1 MRLKQLIKLGK
12 GLYHYI
18 LIAIVLL
25 IFSRITYSM
34 IPLFTQYVLK
44 RLLEQPGIGTTLD
57 VYNQVNLPAF
67 FIRLFESA
75 PSFLDEIIYVAGVLI
90 SLQIIRFLF
99 RFIELSIRGFVRHSM
114 GQNLRLNMYEHIQKL
129 SYKFHNNT
137 DSGDLIQRST
147 SDIETSVNFLSRTL
161 MDIIFL
167 ASTLVFGA
175 YQLYFLNPLLT
186 VILLSIIPFV
196 GVASIIYF
204 RKNDKMYHDVEEAES
219 KMMTVIQENLSSAR
233 IVRAFGNEAYEIE
246 KLRIKNDHHRH
257 MRLRTGKI
265 VSKFW
270 GTMDFMGISQ
280 YVLVIVLGIYFMNQN
295 QMDAAQIAAALG
307 LVGMLIWPIRGL
319 GHILNDY
326 AKALAASKR
335 IYDILNLETEYE
347 KNGTLTPEIKGH
359 IVFENVTFKFDDTE
373 NKLFKNLSFEIL
385 PGETVAFIGRTGS
398 GKSTLM
404 NMLMRMYEYH
414 DGHIYVD
421 GVELRDIEKNY
432 LRAHLGVVLQEPFLF
447 SKTVYD
453 NIAIANRKADRS
465 KILMAAQAAS
475 LEKDIKT
482 FHQGYDTV
490 VGEKGTTLSG
500 GQKQRVAIARV
511 LVSEKPILIFDD
523 ALSAVDTQT
532 DLMIREA
539 LSNMNDQTTTL
550 IITHR
555 MTTAKEAD
563 KIIVIEDGVVQAV
576 GNHQTLSKQKGLY
589 QDLWNIQGK
598 LEEEFL
604 RTIEDGGYNDA
615 R

>member
-1 MRLKQLIKLGK
+1 MRLKQLIILGK

-18 LIAIVLL
+18 LLAIVLL

-44 RLLEQPGIGTTLD
+44 RLLEQPGIGDTE
-57 VYNQVNLPAF
+57 VYNQVNLPEI
-67 FIRLFESA
+67 FIRFFESA
-75 PSFLDEIIYVAGVLI
+75 NSFLNEILYVAIILI
-90 SLQIIRFLF
+90 ALQVVRFLF
-99 RFIELSIRGFVRHSM
+99 RFIELSIRGFVRHTM
-114 GQNLRLNMYEHIQKL
+114 GQNLRLKMYEHIQKL
-129 SYKFHNNT
+129 PYKFHNNT

-161 MDIIFL
+161 MDMIFL
-167 ASTLVFGA
+167 LSTLVFGA
-175 YQLYFLNPLLT
+175 YQLYVLNGTLTIILLT
-186 VILLSIIPFV
+186 IIPFV
-196 GVASIIYF
+196 GVSSVWYF

-246 KLRIKNDHHRH
+246 KLRIKNDHHRD

-270 GTMDFMGISQ
+270 GTMDFIGISQ
-280 YVLVIVLGIYFMNQN
+280 YVLVIGLGIYFMNQN

-335 IYDILNLETEYE
+335 IYEILNLETEYV
-347 KNGTLTPEIKGH
+347 KNGTMTPEIKGH
-359 IVFENVTFKFDDTE
+359 LVFEHVSFKFDDTE
-373 NKLFKNLSFEIL
+373 NILFKDLSFEIL

-404 NMLMRMYEYH
+404 NMLMRMYEYQS
-414 DGHIYVD
+414 GHIYLD
-421 GVELRDIEKNY
+421 GVELRDIEKTY
-432 LRAHLGVVLQEPFLF
+432 LRSHLGVVLQEPFLF

-465 KILMAAQAAS
+465 KIMMAAQAAS

-482 FHQGYDTV
+482 FQQGYDTL

-511 LVSEKPILIFDD
+511 LVSEKPVLIFDD

-532 DLMIREA
+532 DLLIREA
-539 LSNMNDQTTTL
+539 LSKMNKKQTTL

-563 KIIVIEDGVVQAV
+563 KIIVIDQGVVQAV
-576 GNHQTLSKQKGLY
+576 GNHEVLSKQTGLY
-589 QDLWNIQGK
+589 QELWKIQGK
-598 LEEEFL
+598 LEEDFL
-604 RTIEDGGYNDA
+604 KTLEGGDEDA

>member
-1 MRLKQLIKLGK
+1 MRLKQLIILGK

-18 LIAIVLL
+18 LLAIVLL

-44 RLLEQPGIGTTLD
+44 RLLEQPGIGSVTE
-57 VYNQVNLPAF
+57 VYNQVNLPEV
-67 FIRLFESA
+67 FIRFFESA
-75 PSFLDEIIYVAGVLI
+75 NSFLNEILYVAVVLMI
-90 SLQIIRFLF
+90 LQVIRFLF
-99 RFIELSIRGFVRHSM
+99 RFIELSIRGFVRHTM
-114 GQNLRLNMYEHIQKL
+114 GQNLRLKMYEHIQKL
-129 SYKFHNNT
+129 PYKFHNNT

-161 MDIIFL
+161 MDMIFL

-175 YQLYFLNPLLT
+175 YQLYILNGTLT
-186 VILLSIIPFV
+186 MILLSIIPFV
-196 GVASIIYF
+196 GIASVIYF

-219 KMMTVIQENLSSAR
+219 NMMTVIQENLSSAR

-246 KLRIKNDHHRH
+246 KMRIKNDHHRN
-257 MRLRTGKI
+257 MRLKTGKI
-265 VSKFW
+265 VSKYW
-270 GTMDFMGISQ
+270 GTMDFIGISQ
-280 YVLVIVLGIYFMNQN
+280 YILVIGLGIYFMNQN

-335 IYDILNLETEYE
+335 IYEILNLETEYV
-347 KNGTLTPEIKGH
+347 KNGTLTPDIKGH
-359 IVFENVTFKFDDTE
+359 LVFEQVRFKFDDTE
-373 NKLFKNLSFEIL
+373 NILFKDLSFEIL

-404 NMLMRMYEYH
+404 NMLMRMYEYQS
-414 DGHIYVD
+414 GHIYLD
-421 GVELRDIEKNY
+421 GVELREIEKTH
-432 LRAHLGVVLQEPFLF
+432 LRSHLGVVLQEPFLF

-465 KILMAAQAAS
+465 KIMMAAQAAS

-482 FHQGYDTV
+482 FQQGYDTL

-511 LVSEKPILIFDD
+511 LVSEKPVLIFDD

-532 DLMIREA
+532 DLMIRDA
-539 LSNMNDQTTTL
+539 LSKMNKKQTTL

-563 KIIVIEDGVVQAV
+563 KIIVIDQGVVQAV
-576 GNHQTLSKQKGLY
+576 GNHETLSKQAGLY
-589 QDLWNIQGK
+589 QELWKIQGK
-598 LEEEFL
+598 LEEDFL
-604 RTIEDGGYNDA
+604 KTLEGGNDDA

>member
-1 MRLKQLIKLGK
+1 MRLKQLIILGK

-18 LIAIVLL
+18 LLAIVLL

-44 RLLEQPGIGTTLD
+44 RLLEQPGIGSVTE
-57 VYNQVNLPAF
+57 VYNQVNLPEV
-67 FIRLFESA
+67 FIRFFESA
-75 PSFLDEIIYVAGVLI
+75 NSFINEILYVAVVLML
-90 SLQIIRFLF
+90 LQVIRFLF
-99 RFIELSIRGFVRHSM
+99 RFIELSIRGFVRHTM
-114 GQNLRLNMYEHIQKL
+114 GQNLRLKMYEHIQKL
-129 SYKFHNNT
+129 PYKFHNNT

-161 MDIIFL
+161 MDMIFL

-175 YQLYFLNPLLT
+175 YQLYILNGTLT
-186 VILLSIIPFV
+186 MILLSIIPFV
-196 GVASIIYF
+196 GIASVIYF

-219 KMMTVIQENLSSAR
+219 NMMTVIQENLSSAR

-246 KLRIKNDHHRH
+246 KMRIKNDHHRN
-257 MRLRTGKI
+257 MRLKTGKI
-265 VSKFW
+265 VSKYW
-270 GTMDFMGISQ
+270 GTMDFIGISQ
-280 YVLVIVLGIYFMNQN
+280 YILVIGLGIYFMNQN

-335 IYDILNLETEYE
+335 IYEILNLETEYV
-347 KNGTLTPEIKGH
+347 KNGTLTPDIKGH
-359 IVFENVTFKFDDTE
+359 LVFEQVRFKFDDTE
-373 NKLFKNLSFEIL
+373 NILFKDLSFEIL

-404 NMLMRMYEYH
+404 NMLMRMYEYQS
-414 DGHIYVD
+414 GHIYLD
-421 GVELRDIEKNY
+421 GVELREIEKTH
-432 LRAHLGVVLQEPFLF
+432 LRSHLGVVLQEPFLF

-465 KILMAAQAAS
+465 KIMMAAQAAS

-482 FHQGYDTV
+482 FQQGYDTL

-511 LVSEKPILIFDD
+511 LVSEKPVLIFDD

-532 DLMIREA
+532 DLMIRDA
-539 LSNMNDQTTTL
+539 LSKMNKKQTTL

-563 KIIVIEDGVVQAV
+563 KIIVIDQGVVQAV
-576 GNHQTLSKQKGLY
+576 GNHETLSKQAGLY
-589 QDLWNIQGK
+589 QELWKIQGK
-598 LEEEFL
+598 LEEDFL
-604 RTIEDGGYNDA
+604 KTLKGGNDDA

>member
-18 LIAIVLL
+18 LLAIILL

-44 RLLEQPGIGTTLD
+44 RLLEQPGIGDTE
-57 VYNQVNLPAF
+57 VYNQVNLPEI
-67 FIRLFESA
+67 FIRFFESA
-75 PSFLDEIIYVAGVLI
+75 DSFLNEVLYVAIILMA
-90 SLQIIRFLF
+90 LQVVRFLF
-99 RFIELSIRGFVRHSM
+99 RFIELSIRGFVRHTM
-114 GQNLRLNMYEHIQKL
+114 GQNLRLKMYEHIQKL
-129 SYKFHNNT
+129 PYKFHNNS

-161 MDIIFL
+161 MDMIFL
-167 ASTLVFGA
+167 QSTLVFGA
-175 YQLYFLNPLLT
+175 YQLYVLNGTLTIILLT
-186 VILLSIIPFV
+186 IIPFV
-196 GVASIIYF
+196 GIASVLYF

-246 KLRIKNDHHRH
+246 KLRIKNDHHRD

-270 GTMDFMGISQ
+270 GTMDFIGISQ
-280 YVLVIVLGIYFMNQN
+280 YVLVIGLGIYFMNQN

-335 IYDILNLETEYE
+335 IYEILNLETEYV
-347 KNGTLTPEIKGH
+347 KNGTMTPEIKGH
-359 IVFENVTFKFDDTE
+359 LVFEHVSFKFDDTE
-373 NKLFKNLSFEIL
+373 NILFKDLSFEIL

-404 NMLMRMYEYH
+404 NMLMRMYEYQS
-414 DGHIYVD
+414 GHIYLD
-421 GVELRDIEKNY
+421 SVELRDIEKTY
-432 LRAHLGVVLQEPFLF
+432 LRSHLGVVLQEPFLF

-465 KILMAAQAAS
+465 KIMMAAQAAS

-482 FHQGYDTV
+482 FQQGYDTL

-511 LVSEKPILIFDD
+511 LVSEKPVLIFDD

-532 DLMIREA
+532 DLLIREA
-539 LSNMNDQTTTL
+539 LSKMNKKQTTL

-563 KIIVIEDGVVQAV
+563 KIIVIDQGVVQAV
-576 GNHQTLSKQKGLY
+576 GNHETLSKQAGLY
-589 QDLWNIQGK
+589 QELWKIQGK
-598 LEEEFL
+598 LEEDFL
-604 RTIEDGGYNDA
+604 KTLGGGDEDA

>member
-1 MRLKQLIKLGK
+1 MRLKQLIILGK
-12 GLYHYI
+12 GLYHFI
-18 LIAIVLL
+18 LFAIVLL

-44 RLLEQPGIGTTLD
+44 RLLEQPGIGSTLD
-57 VYNQVNLPAF
+57 MYNQVNLPGF
-67 FIRLFESA
+67 FIRFFETA
-75 PSFLDEIIYVAGVLI
+75 PSFLDEIIYVAVVLI
-90 SLQIIRFLF
+90 SLQVIRFLF
-99 RFIELSIRGFVRHSM
+99 RFIELSIRGFVRHTM
-114 GQNLRLNMYEHIQKL
+114 GQNLRLKMYEHIQQL
-129 SYKFHNNT
+129 PYKFHNNS

-186 VILLSIIPFV
+186 FILLSIIPFV

-246 KLRIKNDHHRH
+246 KLRIKNDHHRT

-270 GTMDFMGISQ
+270 GTMDFIGISQ
-280 YVLVIVLGIYFMNQN
+280 YVLVIVLGIYFMDQN

-307 LVGMLIWPIRGL
+307 LIGMLIWPIRGL

-335 IYDILNLETEYE
+335 IYDILNLETEYV

-373 NKLFKNLSFEIL
+373 HILFKNISFEIL

-404 NMLMRMYEYH
+404 NMLMRMYEYQ
-414 DGHIYVD
+414 DGHIYID
-421 GVELRDIEKNY
+421 GYELRDIEKNH
-432 LRAHLGVVLQEPFLF
+432 LRSHLGVVLQEPFLF

-465 KILMAAQAAS
+465 KIMMAAQAAS

-482 FHQGYDTV
+482 FQQGYDTV

-532 DLMIREA
+532 DLMIRDA
-539 LSNMNDQTTTL
+539 LSNMNEKTTTL

-604 RTIEDGGYNDA
+604 KTIEEGGQNDA

>member
-44 RLLEQPGIGTTLD
+44 RLLEQPGIGTTLEA
-57 VYNQVNLPAF
+57 YNQVNLPAF
-67 FIRLFESA
+67 FIRFFESA
-75 PSFLDEIIYVAGVLI
+75 PSFLDEIVYVAGVLI

-99 RFIELSIRGFVRHSM
+99 RFIELSIRGYVRHSM

-129 SYKFHNNT
+129 PYKFHNNT

-186 VILLSIIPFV
+186 FILLSIIPFV
-196 GVASIIYF
+196 GVASVIYF

-246 KLRIKNDHHRH
+246 KLREKNDHHRH

-270 GTMDFMGISQ
+270 GTMDFIGISQ

-335 IYDILNLETEYE
+335 IYDILNLETEYVE
-347 KNGTLTPEIKGH
+347 NGTLTPEIKGH
-359 IVFENVTFKFDDTE
+359 IVFENVSFKFDDTE

-414 DGHIYVD
+414 DGHIYID
-421 GVELRDIEKNY
+421 GVELREIEKNY
-432 LRAHLGVVLQEPFLF
+432 LRSHLGVVLQEPFLF

-465 KILMAAQAAS
+465 KIMMAAQAAS

-482 FHQGYDTV
+482 FQQGYDTV

-539 LSNMNDQTTTL
+539 LSNMNDKTTTL

-604 RTIEDGGYNDA
+604 KTIEEGGHNDA

>member
-1 MRLKQLIKLGK
+1 MRLKQLIILGK

-18 LIAIVLL
+18 LLAIILL

-44 RLLEQPGIGTTLD
+44 RLLEQPGIGD
-57 VYNQVNLPAF
+57 VGEVYNQVNLPEV
-67 FIRLFESA
+67 FIRFFESA
-75 PSFLDEIIYVAGVLI
+75 DSFLNEILYVAIILMA
-90 SLQIIRFLF
+90 LQVIRFLF
-99 RFIELSIRGFVRHSM
+99 RFIELSIRGFVRHAM
-114 GQNLRLNMYEHIQKL
+114 GQNLRLKMYEHIQKL
-129 SYKFHNNT
+129 PYKFHNNT

-161 MDIIFL
+161 MDMIFL
-167 ASTLVFGA
+167 VSTLVFGA
-175 YQLYFLNPLLT
+175 YQLYVLNGTLT
-186 VILLSIIPFV
+186 IILLSIIPFV
-196 GVASIIYF
+196 GVASVWYF

-246 KLRIKNDHHRH
+246 KMRIKNDHHRN

-270 GTMDFMGISQ
+270 GTMDFIGISQ
-280 YVLVIVLGIYFMNQN
+280 YVLVIGLGIYFMNQN

-335 IYDILNLETEYE
+335 IYEILNLETEYV
-347 KNGTLTPEIKGH
+347 KNGTLTPEVKGH
-359 IVFENVTFKFDDTE
+359 LVFEHVSFKFDDTE
-373 NKLFKNLSFEIL
+373 NILFKDLSFEIL

-404 NMLMRMYEYH
+404 NMLMRMYEYQS
-414 DGHIYVD
+414 GHIYLD
-421 GVELRDIEKNY
+421 GVELRDIEKTY
-432 LRAHLGVVLQEPFLF
+432 LRSHLGVVLQEPFLF

-465 KILMAAQAAS
+465 KIMMAAQAAS

-482 FHQGYDTV
+482 FQQGYDTL

-511 LVSEKPILIFDD
+511 LVSEKPVLIFDD

-539 LSNMNDQTTTL
+539 LSKMNNKPTTL

-563 KIIVIEDGVVQAV
+563 KIIVIDQGVVQAV
-576 GNHQTLSKQKGLY
+576 GNHETLSKQAGLY
-589 QDLWNIQGK
+589 QELWKIQGK
-598 LEEEFL
+598 LEEDFL
-604 RTIEDGGYNDA
+604 KTLEGGNEDA

>member
-1 MRLKQLIKLGK
+1 MRLKQLIILGK

-18 LIAIVLL
+18 LLAIILL

-44 RLLEQPGIGTTLD
+44 RLLEHPKDVVAVGE
-57 VYNQVNLPAF
+57 VYNQVNLPEV
-67 FIRLFESA
+67 FIRFFESA
-75 PSFLDEIIYVAGVLI
+75 DSFLNEILYVAIILMA
-90 SLQIIRFLF
+90 LQVIRFLF
-99 RFIELSIRGFVRHSM
+99 RFIELSIRGFVRHAM
-114 GQNLRLNMYEHIQKL
+114 GQNLRLKMYEHIQKL
-129 SYKFHNNT
+129 PYKFHNNT

-147 SDIETSVNFLSRTL
+147 SDIETSVSFLSRTL
-161 MDIIFL
+161 MDMIFL
-167 ASTLVFGA
+167 VSTLVFGA
-175 YQLYFLNPLLT
+175 YQLYVLNGTLT
-186 VILLSIIPFV
+186 IILLSIIPFV
-196 GVASIIYF
+196 GVASVWYF

-246 KLRIKNDHHRH
+246 KMRIKNDHHRN

-270 GTMDFMGISQ
+270 GTMDFIGISQ
-280 YVLVIVLGIYFMNQN
+280 YVLVIGLGIYFMNQN

-335 IYDILNLETEYE
+335 IYEILNLETEYV
-347 KNGTLTPEIKGH
+347 KNGTLTPEVKGH
-359 IVFENVTFKFDDTE
+359 LVFEHVSFKFDDTE
-373 NKLFKNLSFEIL
+373 NILFKDLSFEIL

-404 NMLMRMYEYH
+404 NMLMRMYEYQS
-414 DGHIYVD
+414 GHIYLD
-421 GVELRDIEKNY
+421 GVELRDIEKTY
-432 LRAHLGVVLQEPFLF
+432 LRSHLGVVLQEPFLF

-465 KILMAAQAAS
+465 KIMMAAQAAS

-482 FHQGYDTV
+482 FQQGYDTL

-511 LVSEKPILIFDD
+511 LVSEKPVLIFDD

-539 LSNMNDQTTTL
+539 LSKMNNKQTTL

-563 KIIVIEDGVVQAV
+563 KIIVIDQGVVQAV
-576 GNHQTLSKQKGLY
+576 GNHETLSKQAGLY
-589 QDLWNIQGK
+589 QELWKIQGK
-598 LEEEFL
+598 LEEDFL
-604 RTIEDGGYNDA
+604 KTLEGGNEDA

>member
-1 MRLKQLIKLGK
+1 MRLKQLIILGK

-18 LIAIVLL
+18 LLAIVLL

-44 RLLEQPGIGTTLD
+44 RLLEQPGIGDTE
-57 VYNQVNLPAF
+57 VYNQVNLPEI
-67 FIRLFESA
+67 FIRFFESA
-75 PSFLDEIIYVAGVLI
+75 NSFLNEILYVAIILMA
-90 SLQIIRFLF
+90 LQVVRFLF
-99 RFIELSIRGFVRHSM
+99 RFIELSIRGFVRHTM
-114 GQNLRLNMYEHIQKL
+114 GQNLRLKMYEHIQKL
-129 SYKFHNNT
+129 PYKFHNNT

-161 MDIIFL
+161 MDMIFL
-167 ASTLVFGA
+167 LSTLVFGA
-175 YQLYFLNPLLT
+175 YQLYVLNGTLTIILLT
-186 VILLSIIPFV
+186 IIPFV
-196 GVASIIYF
+196 GFASVWYF

-246 KLRIKNDHHRH
+246 KLRIKNDHHRD

-270 GTMDFMGISQ
+270 GTMDFIGISQ
-280 YVLVIVLGIYFMNQN
+280 YVLVIGLGIYFMNHN

-335 IYDILNLETEYE
+335 IYEILNLETEYV
-347 KNGTLTPEIKGH
+347 KNGTMTPEIKGH
-359 IVFENVTFKFDDTE
+359 LVFEHVSFKFDDTE
-373 NKLFKNLSFEIL
+373 NILFKDLSFEIL

-404 NMLMRMYEYH
+404 NMLMRMYEYQS
-414 DGHIYVD
+414 GHIYLD
-421 GVELRDIEKNY
+421 GVELRDIEKTY
-432 LRAHLGVVLQEPFLF
+432 LRSHLGVVLQEPFLF

-465 KILMAAQAAS
+465 KIMMAAQAAS

-482 FHQGYDTV
+482 FQQGYDTL

-511 LVSEKPILIFDD
+511 LVSEKPVLIFDD

-532 DLMIREA
+532 DLLIREA
-539 LSNMNDQTTTL
+539 LSKMNKKQTTL

-563 KIIVIEDGVVQAV
+563 KIIVIDQGVVQAV
-576 GNHQTLSKQKGLY
+576 GNHEVLSKQAGLY
-589 QDLWNIQGK
+589 QELWKIQGK
-598 LEEEFL
+598 LEEDFL
-604 RTIEDGGYNDA
+604 KTLEGGDEDA

>member
-44 RLLEQPGIGTTLD
+44 RLLEQPGIGTTLEA
-57 VYNQVNLPAF
+57 YNQVNLPVF
-67 FIRLFESA
+67 FIRFFESA
-75 PSFLDEIIYVAGVLI
+75 PSFLDEIVYVAGVLI

-99 RFIELSIRGFVRHSM
+99 RFIELSIRGYVRHSM

-129 SYKFHNNT
+129 PYKFHNNS

-186 VILLSIIPFV
+186 FILLSIIPFV

-204 RKNDKMYHDVEEAES
+204 RKNDKMYQDVEEAES

-246 KLRIKNDHHRH
+246 KLREKNDHHRH

-270 GTMDFMGISQ
+270 GTMDFIGISQ

-335 IYDILNLETEYE
+335 IYDILNLETEYV

-359 IVFENVTFKFDDTE
+359 IVFENVSFKFDDTE

-432 LRAHLGVVLQEPFLF
+432 LRSNLGVVLQEPFLF

-465 KILMAAQAAS
+465 KIMMAAQAAS

-482 FHQGYDTV
+482 FQQGYDTV

-539 LSNMNDQTTTL
+539 LSNMNDKTTTL

-604 RTIEDGGYNDA
+604 KTIEEGGHNDA

>member
-1 MRLKQLIKLGK
+1 MRLKQLIILGK

-18 LIAIVLL
+18 LLAIVLL

-44 RLLEQPGIGTTLD
+44 RLLEQPGIGSVTE
-57 VYNQVNLPAF
+57 VYNQVNLPEV
-67 FIRLFESA
+67 FIRFFESA
-75 PSFLDEIIYVAGVLI
+75 NSFANEILYVAVVLML
-90 SLQIIRFLF
+90 LQVIRFLF
-99 RFIELSIRGFVRHSM
+99 RFIELSMRGFVRHTM
-114 GQNLRLNMYEHIQKL
+114 GQNLRLKMYEHIQKL
-129 SYKFHNNT
+129 PYKFHNNT

-161 MDIIFL
+161 MDMIFL

-175 YQLYFLNPLLT
+175 YQLYILNGTLT
-186 VILLSIIPFV
+186 MILLSIIPFV
-196 GVASIIYF
+196 GIASVIYF

-219 KMMTVIQENLSSAR
+219 NMMTVIQENLSSAR

-246 KLRIKNDHHRH
+246 KMRIKNDHHRN
-257 MRLRTGKI
+257 MRLKTGKI
-265 VSKFW
+265 VSKYW
-270 GTMDFMGISQ
+270 GTMDFIGISQ
-280 YVLVIVLGIYFMNQN
+280 YILVIGLGIYFMNQN

-335 IYDILNLETEYE
+335 IYEILNLETEYV
-347 KNGTLTPEIKGH
+347 KNGTLTPDIKGH
-359 IVFENVTFKFDDTE
+359 LVFEQVRFKFDDTE
-373 NKLFKNLSFEIL
+373 NILFKDLSFEIL

-404 NMLMRMYEYH
+404 NMLMRMYEYQS
-414 DGHIYVD
+414 GHIYLD
-421 GVELRDIEKNY
+421 GVELREIEKTH
-432 LRAHLGVVLQEPFLF
+432 LRSHLGVVLQEPFLF
-447 SKTVYD
+447 TKTVYE

-465 KILMAAQAAS
+465 KIMMAAQAAS

-482 FHQGYDTV
+482 FQQGYDTL

-511 LVSEKPILIFDD
+511 LVSEKPVLIFDD

-539 LSNMNDQTTTL
+539 LSKMNKKQTTL

-563 KIIVIEDGVVQAV
+563 KIIVIDQGVVQAV
-576 GNHQTLSKQKGLY
+576 GNHETLSKQAGLY
-589 QDLWNIQGK
+589 QELWKIQGK
-598 LEEEFL
+598 LEEDFL
-604 RTIEDGGYNDA
+604 KTLKGGNDDA

>member
-1 MRLKQLIKLGK
+1 MRLKQLIILGK

-18 LIAIVLL
+18 LLAIVLL

-44 RLLEQPGIGTTLD
+44 RLLEQPGIGSVTE
-57 VYNQVNLPAF
+57 VYNQVNLPEV
-67 FIRLFESA
+67 FIRFFESA
-75 PSFLDEIIYVAGVLI
+75 NSFINEILYVAVVLML
-90 SLQIIRFLF
+90 LQVIRFLF
-99 RFIELSIRGFVRHSM
+99 RFIELSIRGFVRHTM
-114 GQNLRLNMYEHIQKL
+114 GQNLRLKMYEHIQKL
-129 SYKFHNNT
+129 PYKFHNNT

-161 MDIIFL
+161 MDMIFL

-175 YQLYFLNPLLT
+175 YQLYILNGTLT
-186 VILLSIIPFV
+186 MILLSIIPFV
-196 GVASIIYF
+196 GIASVIYF

-219 KMMTVIQENLSSAR
+219 NMMTVIQENLSSAR

-246 KLRIKNDHHRH
+246 KMRIKNDHHRN
-257 MRLRTGKI
+257 MRLKTGKI
-265 VSKFW
+265 VSKYW
-270 GTMDFMGISQ
+270 GTMDFIGISQ
-280 YVLVIVLGIYFMNQN
+280 YILVIGLGIYFMNQN

-335 IYDILNLETEYE
+335 IYEILNLETEYV
-347 KNGTLTPEIKGH
+347 KNGTLTPDIKGH
-359 IVFENVTFKFDDTE
+359 LVFEQVRFKFDDTE
-373 NKLFKNLSFEIL
+373 NILFKDLSFEIL

-404 NMLMRMYEYH
+404 NMLMRMYEYQS
-414 DGHIYVD
+414 GHIYLD
-421 GVELRDIEKNY
+421 GVELREIEKTH
-432 LRAHLGVVLQEPFLF
+432 LRSHLGVVLQEPFLF

-465 KILMAAQAAS
+465 KIMMAAQAAS

-482 FHQGYDTV
+482 FQQGYDTL

-511 LVSEKPILIFDD
+511 LVSEKPVLIFDD

-539 LSNMNDQTTTL
+539 LSKMNKKQTTL

-563 KIIVIEDGVVQAV
+563 KIIVIDQGVVQAV
-576 GNHQTLSKQKGLY
+576 GNHETLSKQAGLY
-589 QDLWNIQGK
+589 QELWKIQGK
-598 LEEEFL
+598 LEEDFL
-604 RTIEDGGYNDA
+604 KTLEGGNDDA

>member
-1 MRLKQLIKLGK
+1 MRLKQLIILGK

-18 LIAIVLL
+18 LLAIVLL

-44 RLLEQPGIGTTLD
+44 RLLEQPGIGSVTE
-57 VYNQVNLPAF
+57 VYNQVNLPEV
-67 FIRLFESA
+67 FIRFFESSN
-75 PSFLDEIIYVAGVLI
+75 SFANEILYVAVVLML
-90 SLQIIRFLF
+90 LQVIRFLF
-99 RFIELSIRGFVRHSM
+99 RFIELSIRGFVRHTM
-114 GQNLRLNMYEHIQKL
+114 GQNLRLKMYEHIQKL
-129 SYKFHNNT
+129 PYKFHNNT

-161 MDIIFL
+161 MDMIFL

-175 YQLYFLNPLLT
+175 YQLYILNGTLT
-186 VILLSIIPFV
+186 LILLSIIPFV
-196 GVASIIYF
+196 GIASVIYF

-219 KMMTVIQENLSSAR
+219 NMMTVIQENLSSAR

-246 KLRIKNDHHRH
+246 KMRIKNDHHRN
-257 MRLRTGKI
+257 MRLKTGKI
-265 VSKFW
+265 VSKYW
-270 GTMDFMGISQ
+270 GTMDFIGISQ
-280 YVLVIVLGIYFMNQN
+280 YILVIGLGIYFMNQN

-335 IYDILNLETEYE
+335 IYEILNLETEYV
-347 KNGTLTPEIKGH
+347 KNGTLTPDIKGH
-359 IVFENVTFKFDDTE
+359 LVFEHVRFKFDDTE
-373 NKLFKNLSFEIL
+373 NILFKDLSFEIL

-404 NMLMRMYEYH
+404 NMLMRMYEYQS
-414 DGHIYVD
+414 GHIYLD
-421 GVELRDIEKNY
+421 GVELREIEKTH
-432 LRAHLGVVLQEPFLF
+432 LRSHLGVVLQEPFLF

-465 KILMAAQAAS
+465 KIMMAAQAAS

-482 FHQGYDTV
+482 FQQGYDTL

-511 LVSEKPILIFDD
+511 LVSEKPVLIFDD

-539 LSNMNDQTTTL
+539 LSKMNKKQTTL

-563 KIIVIEDGVVQAV
+563 KIIVIDQGVVQAV
-576 GNHQTLSKQKGLY
+576 GNHETLSKQAGLY
-589 QDLWNIQGK
+589 QELWKIQGK
-598 LEEEFL
+598 LEEDFL
-604 RTIEDGGYNDA
+604 KTLEGGNDDA

>member
-1 MRLKQLIKLGK
+1 MRLKQLIILGK

-18 LIAIVLL
+18 LLAIVLL

-44 RLLEQPGIGTTLD
+44 RLLEQPGIGDTE
-57 VYNQVNLPAF
+57 VYNQVNLPEI
-67 FIRLFESA
+67 FIRFFESA
-75 PSFLDEIIYVAGVLI
+75 NSFLNEILYVAIILMA
-90 SLQIIRFLF
+90 LQVVRFLF
-99 RFIELSIRGFVRHSM
+99 RFIELSIRGFVRHTM
-114 GQNLRLNMYEHIQKL
+114 GQNLRLKMYEHIQKL
-129 SYKFHNNT
+129 PYKFHNNT

-161 MDIIFL
+161 MDMIFL
-167 ASTLVFGA
+167 LSTLIFGA
-175 YQLYFLNPLLT
+175 YQLYVLNGTLTIILLT
-186 VILLSIIPFV
+186 IIPFV
-196 GVASIIYF
+196 GVASVWYF

-246 KLRIKNDHHRH
+246 KLRIKNDHHRDT
-257 MRLRTGKI
+257 RLRTGKI

-270 GTMDFMGISQ
+270 GTMDFIGISQ
-280 YVLVIVLGIYFMNQN
+280 YVLVIGLGIYFMNQN

-335 IYDILNLETEYE
+335 IYEILNLETEYV
-347 KNGTLTPEIKGH
+347 KNGTMTPEIKGH
-359 IVFENVTFKFDDTE
+359 LVFEHVSFKFDDTE
-373 NKLFKNLSFEIL
+373 NILFKDLSFEIL

-404 NMLMRMYEYH
+404 NMLMRMYEYQS
-414 DGHIYVD
+414 GHIYLD
-421 GVELRDIEKNY
+421 GVELRDIEKTY
-432 LRAHLGVVLQEPFLF
+432 LRSHLGVVLQEPFLF

-465 KILMAAQAAS
+465 KIMMAAQAAS

-482 FHQGYDTV
+482 FQQGYDTL

-511 LVSEKPILIFDD
+511 LVSEKPVLIFDD

-532 DLMIREA
+532 DLLIRDA
-539 LSNMNDQTTTL
+539 LSKMNKKQTTL

-563 KIIVIEDGVVQAV
+563 KIIVIDQGVVQAV
-576 GNHQTLSKQKGLY
+576 GNHEVLSKQAGLY
-589 QDLWNIQGK
+589 QELWKIQGK
-598 LEEEFL
+598 LEEDFL
-604 RTIEDGGYNDA
+604 KTLEGGDEDA

>member
-1 MRLKQLIKLGK
+1 MRLKQLIILGK

-18 LIAIVLL
+18 LLAIVLL

-44 RLLEQPGIGTTLD
+44 RLLEQPGIGSVTE
-57 VYNQVNLPAF
+57 VYNQVNLPEV
-67 FIRLFESA
+67 FIRFFESA
-75 PSFLDEIIYVAGVLI
+75 NSFINEILYVAVVLML
-90 SLQIIRFLF
+90 LQVIRFLF
-99 RFIELSIRGFVRHSM
+99 RFIELSIRGFVRHTM
-114 GQNLRLNMYEHIQKL
+114 GQNLRLKMYEHIQKL
-129 SYKFHNNT
+129 PYKFHNNT

-161 MDIIFL
+161 MDMIFL

-175 YQLYFLNPLLT
+175 YQLYILNGTLT
-186 VILLSIIPFV
+186 MILLSIIPFV
-196 GVASIIYF
+196 GIASVIYF

-219 KMMTVIQENLSSAR
+219 NMMTVIQENLSSAR

-246 KLRIKNDHHRH
+246 KMRIKNDHHRN
-257 MRLRTGKI
+257 MRLKTGKI
-265 VSKFW
+265 VSKYW
-270 GTMDFMGISQ
+270 GTMDFIGISQ
-280 YVLVIVLGIYFMNQN
+280 YILVIGLGIYFMNQN

-335 IYDILNLETEYE
+335 IYEILNLETEYV
-347 KNGTLTPEIKGH
+347 KNGTLTPDIKGH
-359 IVFENVTFKFDDTE
+359 LVFEQVRFKFDDTE
-373 NKLFKNLSFEIL
+373 NILFKDLSFEIL

-404 NMLMRMYEYH
+404 NMLMRMYEYQS
-414 DGHIYVD
+414 GHIYLD
-421 GVELRDIEKNY
+421 GVELREIEKTH
-432 LRAHLGVVLQEPFLF
+432 LRSHLGVVLQEPFLF

-465 KILMAAQAAS
+465 KIMMAAQAAS

-482 FHQGYDTV
+482 FQQGYDTL

-511 LVSEKPILIFDD
+511 LVSEKPVLIFDD

-539 LSNMNDQTTTL
+539 LSKMNKKQTTL

-563 KIIVIEDGVVQAV
+563 KIIVIDQGVVQAV
-576 GNHQTLSKQKGLY
+576 GNHETLSKQAGLY
-589 QDLWNIQGK
+589 QELWKIQGK
-598 LEEEFL
+598 LEEDFL
-604 RTIEDGGYNDA
+604 KTLKGGNDDA

>member
-1 MRLKQLIKLGK
+1 MRLKQLIILGK

-18 LIAIVLL
+18 LLAIVLL

-44 RLLEQPGIGTTLD
+44 RLLEQPGIGSVTE
-57 VYNQVNLPAF
+57 VYNQVNLPEV
-67 FIRLFESA
+67 FIRFFESA
-75 PSFLDEIIYVAGVLI
+75 NSFLNEILYVAVVLML
-90 SLQIIRFLF
+90 LQVIRFLF
-99 RFIELSIRGFVRHSM
+99 RFIELSIRGFVRHTM
-114 GQNLRLNMYEHIQKL
+114 GQNLRLKMYEHIQKL
-129 SYKFHNNT
+129 PYKFHNNT

-161 MDIIFL
+161 MDMIFL

-175 YQLYFLNPLLT
+175 YQLYILNGTLT
-186 VILLSIIPFV
+186 MILLSIIPFV
-196 GVASIIYF
+196 GIASVIYF

-219 KMMTVIQENLSSAR
+219 NMMTVIQENLSSAR

-246 KLRIKNDHHRH
+246 KMRIKNDHHRN
-257 MRLRTGKI
+257 MRLKTGKI
-265 VSKFW
+265 VSKYW
-270 GTMDFMGISQ
+270 GAMDFIGISQ
-280 YVLVIVLGIYFMNQN
+280 YILVIGLGIYFMNQN

-335 IYDILNLETEYE
+335 IYEILNLETEYV
-347 KNGTLTPEIKGH
+347 KNGTLTPDIKGH
-359 IVFENVTFKFDDTE
+359 LVFEQVRFKFDDTE
-373 NKLFKNLSFEIL
+373 NILFKDLSFEIL

-404 NMLMRMYEYH
+404 NMLMRMYEYQS
-414 DGHIYVD
+414 GHIYLD
-421 GVELRDIEKNY
+421 GVELREIEKTH
-432 LRAHLGVVLQEPFLF
+432 LRSHLGVVLQEPFLF

-465 KILMAAQAAS
+465 KIMMAAQAAS

-482 FHQGYDTV
+482 FQQGYDTL

-511 LVSEKPILIFDD
+511 LVSEKPVLIFDD

-539 LSNMNDQTTTL
+539 LSKMNKKQTTL

-563 KIIVIEDGVVQAV
+563 KIIVIDQGVVQAV
-576 GNHQTLSKQKGLY
+576 GNHETLSKQAGLY
-589 QDLWNIQGK
+589 QELWKIQGK
-598 LEEEFL
+598 LEEDFL
-604 RTIEDGGYNDA
+604 KTLEGGNDDA

>member
-1 MRLKQLIKLGK
+1 MRLKQLIILGK

-18 LIAIVLL
+18 LLAIVLL

-44 RLLEQPGIGTTLD
+44 RLLEQPGIGSVTE
-57 VYNQVNLPAF
+57 VYNQVNLPEV
-67 FIRLFESA
+67 FIRFFESA
-75 PSFLDEIIYVAGVLI
+75 NSFANEILYVAVVLML
-90 SLQIIRFLF
+90 LQVIRFLF
-99 RFIELSIRGFVRHSM
+99 RFIELSIRGFVRHTM
-114 GQNLRLNMYEHIQKL
+114 GQNLRLKMYEHIQKL
-129 SYKFHNNT
+129 PYKFHNNT

-161 MDIIFL
+161 MDMIFL

-175 YQLYFLNPLLT
+175 YQLYILNGTLT
-186 VILLSIIPFV
+186 MILLSIIPFV
-196 GVASIIYF
+196 GIASVIYF

-219 KMMTVIQENLSSAR
+219 NMMTVIQENLSSAR

-246 KLRIKNDHHRH
+246 KMRIKNDHHRN
-257 MRLRTGKI
+257 MRLKTGKI
-265 VSKFW
+265 VSKYW
-270 GTMDFMGISQ
+270 GTMDFIGISQ
-280 YVLVIVLGIYFMNQN
+280 YILVIGLGIYFMNQN

-335 IYDILNLETEYE
+335 IYEILNLETEYV
-347 KNGTLTPEIKGH
+347 KNGTLTPDIKGH
-359 IVFENVTFKFDDTE
+359 LVFEQVRFKFDDTE
-373 NKLFKNLSFEIL
+373 NILFKDLSFEIL

-404 NMLMRMYEYH
+404 NMLMRMYEYQS
-414 DGHIYVD
+414 GHIYLD
-421 GVELRDIEKNY
+421 GVELREIEKTH
-432 LRAHLGVVLQEPFLF
+432 LRSHLGVVLQEPFLF
-447 SKTVYD
+447 TKTVYE

-465 KILMAAQAAS
+465 KIMMAAQAAS

-482 FHQGYDTV
+482 FQQGYDTL

-511 LVSEKPILIFDD
+511 LVSEKPVLIFDD

-539 LSNMNDQTTTL
+539 LSKMNKKQTTL

-563 KIIVIEDGVVQAV
+563 KIIVIDQGVVQAV
-576 GNHQTLSKQKGLY
+576 GNHETLSKQAGLY
-589 QDLWNIQGK
+589 QELWKIQGK
-598 LEEEFL
+598 LEEDFL
-604 RTIEDGGYNDA
+604 KTLEGGNDDA

>member
-44 RLLEQPGIGTTLD
+44 RLLEQPGIGTTLEA
-57 VYNQVNLPAF
+57 YNQVNLPAY
-67 FIRLFESA
+67 FIRFFESA
-75 PSFLDEIIYVAGVLI
+75 PSFLDEIVYVAGVLI

-99 RFIELSIRGFVRHSM
+99 RFIELSIRGYVRHSM

-129 SYKFHNNT
+129 PYKFHNNS

-186 VILLSIIPFV
+186 FILLSIIPFV

-204 RKNDKMYHDVEEAES
+204 RKNDKMYQDVEEAES

-246 KLRIKNDHHRH
+246 KLREKNDHHRH

-270 GTMDFMGISQ
+270 GTMDFIGISQ

-335 IYDILNLETEYE
+335 IYDILNLETEYV

-359 IVFENVTFKFDDTE
+359 IVFENVSFKFDDTE

-432 LRAHLGVVLQEPFLF
+432 LRSNLGVVLQEPFLF

-465 KILMAAQAAS
+465 KIMIAAQAAS

-482 FHQGYDTV
+482 FQQGYDTV

-539 LSNMNDQTTTL
+539 LSNMNDKTTTL

-604 RTIEDGGYNDA
+604 KTIEEGGHNDA

>member
-1 MRLKQLIKLGK
+1 
-12 GLYHYI
+12 
-18 LIAIVLL
+18 
-25 IFSRITYSM
+25 M

-44 RLLEQPGIGTTLD
+44 RLLEQPGIGD
-57 VYNQVNLPAF
+57 VGEVYNQVNLPEV
-67 FIRLFESA
+67 FIRFFESA
-75 PSFLDEIIYVAGVLI
+75 DSFLNEILYVAIILMA
-90 SLQIIRFLF
+90 LQVIRFLF
-99 RFIELSIRGFVRHSM
+99 RFIELSIRGFVRHAM
-114 GQNLRLNMYEHIQKL
+114 GQNLRLKMYEHIQKL
-129 SYKFHNNT
+129 PYKFHNNT

-161 MDIIFL
+161 MDMIFL
-167 ASTLVFGA
+167 VSTLVFGA
-175 YQLYFLNPLLT
+175 YQLYVLNGTLT
-186 VILLSIIPFV
+186 IILLSIIPFV
-196 GVASIIYF
+196 GVASVWYF

-246 KLRIKNDHHRH
+246 KMRIKNDHHRN

-270 GTMDFMGISQ
+270 GTMDFIGISQ
-280 YVLVIVLGIYFMNQN
+280 YVLVIGLGIYFMNQN

-335 IYDILNLETEYE
+335 IYEILNLETEYV
-347 KNGTLTPEIKGH
+347 KNGTLTPEVKGH
-359 IVFENVTFKFDDTE
+359 LVFEHVSFKFDDTE
-373 NKLFKNLSFEIL
+373 NILFKDLSFEIL

-404 NMLMRMYEYH
+404 NMLMRMYEYQS
-414 DGHIYVD
+414 GHIYLD
-421 GVELRDIEKNY
+421 GVELRDIEKTY
-432 LRAHLGVVLQEPFLF
+432 LRSHLGVVLQEPFLF

-465 KILMAAQAAS
+465 KIMMAAQAAS

-482 FHQGYDTV
+482 FQQGYDTL

-511 LVSEKPILIFDD
+511 LVSEKPVLIFDD

-539 LSNMNDQTTTL
+539 LSKMNNKQTTL

-563 KIIVIEDGVVQAV
+563 KIIVIDQGVVQAV
-576 GNHQTLSKQKGLY
+576 GNHETLSKQAGLY
-589 QDLWNIQGK
+589 QELWKIQGK
-598 LEEEFL
+598 LEEDFL
-604 RTIEDGGYNDA
+604 KTLEGGNEDA

>member
-1 MRLKQLIKLGK
+1 MRLKQLIILGK

-18 LIAIVLL
+18 LLAIILL

-44 RLLEQPGIGTTLD
+44 RLLEQPGIGD
-57 VYNQVNLPAF
+57 VGEVYNQVNLPEV
-67 FIRLFESA
+67 FIRFFESA
-75 PSFLDEIIYVAGVLI
+75 DSFLNEILYVAIILMA
-90 SLQIIRFLF
+90 LQVIRFLF
-99 RFIELSIRGFVRHSM
+99 RFIELSIRGFVRHAM
-114 GQNLRLNMYEHIQKL
+114 GQNLRLKMYEHIQKL
-129 SYKFHNNT
+129 PYKFHNNT

-161 MDIIFL
+161 MDMIFL
-167 ASTLVFGA
+167 VSTLVFGA
-175 YQLYFLNPLLT
+175 YQLYVLNGTLT
-186 VILLSIIPFV
+186 IILLSIIPFV
-196 GVASIIYF
+196 GVASVWYF

-246 KLRIKNDHHRH
+246 KMRIKNDHHRN

-270 GTMDFMGISQ
+270 GTMDFIGISQ
-280 YVLVIVLGIYFMNQN
+280 YVLVIGLGIYFMNQN

-335 IYDILNLETEYE
+335 IYEILNLETEYV

-359 IVFENVTFKFDDTE
+359 LVFEHVSFKFDDTE
-373 NKLFKNLSFEIL
+373 NILFKDLSFEIL

-404 NMLMRMYEYH
+404 NMLMRMYEYQS
-414 DGHIYVD
+414 GHIYLD
-421 GVELRDIEKNY
+421 GIELRDIEKTY
-432 LRAHLGVVLQEPFLF
+432 LRSHLGVVLQEPFLF

-465 KILMAAQAAS
+465 KIMMAAQAAS

-482 FHQGYDTV
+482 FQQGYDTL

-511 LVSEKPILIFDD
+511 LVSEKPVLIFDD

-539 LSNMNDQTTTL
+539 LSKMNNKQTTL

-563 KIIVIEDGVVQAV
+563 KIIVIDQGVVQAV
-576 GNHQTLSKQKGLY
+576 GNHETLSKQAGLY
-589 QDLWNIQGK
+589 QELWKIQGK
-598 LEEEFL
+598 LEEDFL
-604 RTIEDGGYNDA
+604 KTLEGGNEDA

>member
-1 MRLKQLIKLGK
+1 MRLKQLIILGK

-18 LIAIVLL
+18 LLAIVLL

-44 RLLEQPGIGTTLD
+44 RLLEQPGIGSVTE
-57 VYNQVNLPAF
+57 VYNQVNLPEV
-67 FIRLFESA
+67 FIRFFESSN
-75 PSFLDEIIYVAGVLI
+75 SFANEILYVAVVLML
-90 SLQIIRFLF
+90 LQVIRFLF
-99 RFIELSIRGFVRHSM
+99 RFIELSIRGFVRHTM
-114 GQNLRLNMYEHIQKL
+114 GQNLRLKMYEHIQKL
-129 SYKFHNNT
+129 PYKFHNNT

-161 MDIIFL
+161 MDMIFL

-175 YQLYFLNPLLT
+175 YQLYILNGTLT
-186 VILLSIIPFV
+186 MILLSIIPFV
-196 GVASIIYF
+196 GIASVIYF

-219 KMMTVIQENLSSAR
+219 NMMTVIQENLSSAR

-246 KLRIKNDHHRH
+246 KMRIKNDHHRN
-257 MRLRTGKI
+257 MRLKTGKI
-265 VSKFW
+265 VSKYW
-270 GTMDFMGISQ
+270 GTMDFIGISQ
-280 YVLVIVLGIYFMNQN
+280 YILVIGLGIYFMNQN

-335 IYDILNLETEYE
+335 IYEILNLETEYV
-347 KNGTLTPEIKGH
+347 KNGTLTPDIKGH
-359 IVFENVTFKFDDTE
+359 LVFEHVRFKFDDTE
-373 NKLFKNLSFEIL
+373 NILFKDLSFEIL

-404 NMLMRMYEYH
+404 NMLMRMYEYQS
-414 DGHIYVD
+414 GHIYLD
-421 GVELRDIEKNY
+421 GVELREIEKTH
-432 LRAHLGVVLQEPFLF
+432 LRSHLGVVLQEPFLF

-465 KILMAAQAAS
+465 KIMMAAQAAS

-482 FHQGYDTV
+482 FQQGYDTL

-511 LVSEKPILIFDD
+511 LVSEKPVLIFDD

-539 LSNMNDQTTTL
+539 LSKMNKKQTTL

-563 KIIVIEDGVVQAV
+563 KIIVIDQGVVQAV
-576 GNHQTLSKQKGLY
+576 GNHETLSKQAGLY
-589 QDLWNIQGK
+589 QELWKIQGK
-598 LEEEFL
+598 LEEDFL
-604 RTIEDGGYNDA
+604 KTLEGGHDDA

>member
-1 MRLKQLIKLGK
+1 MRLKQLIILGK

-18 LIAIVLL
+18 LLAIILL

-44 RLLEQPGIGTTLD
+44 RLLEQPGIGD
-57 VYNQVNLPAF
+57 VGEVYNQVNLPEV
-67 FIRLFESA
+67 FIRFFESA
-75 PSFLDEIIYVAGVLI
+75 DSFLNEILYVAIILMA
-90 SLQIIRFLF
+90 LQVIRFLF
-99 RFIELSIRGFVRHSM
+99 RFIELSIRGFVRHAM
-114 GQNLRLNMYEHIQKL
+114 GQNLRLKMYEHIQKL
-129 SYKFHNNT
+129 PYKFHNNT

-161 MDIIFL
+161 MDMIFL
-167 ASTLVFGA
+167 VSTLVFGA
-175 YQLYFLNPLLT
+175 YQLYVLNGTLT
-186 VILLSIIPFV
+186 IILLSIIPFV
-196 GVASIIYF
+196 GVASVWYF

-246 KLRIKNDHHRH
+246 KMRIKNDHHRN

-270 GTMDFMGISQ
+270 GTMDFIGISQ
-280 YVLVIVLGIYFMNQN
+280 YVLVIGLGIYFMNQN

-335 IYDILNLETEYE
+335 IYEILNLETEYV
-347 KNGTLTPEIKGH
+347 KNGTLTPEVKGH
-359 IVFENVTFKFDDTE
+359 LVFEHVSFKFDDTE
-373 NKLFKNLSFEIL
+373 NILFKDLSFEIL

-404 NMLMRMYEYH
+404 NMLMRMYEYQS
-414 DGHIYVD
+414 GHIYLD
-421 GVELRDIEKNY
+421 GVELRDIEKTY
-432 LRAHLGVVLQEPFLF
+432 LRSHLGVVLQEPFLF

-465 KILMAAQAAS
+465 KIMMAAQAAS

-482 FHQGYDTV
+482 FQQGYDTL

-511 LVSEKPILIFDD
+511 LVSEKPVLIFDD

-539 LSNMNDQTTTL
+539 LSKMNNKQTTL

-563 KIIVIEDGVVQAV
+563 KIIVIDQGVVQAV
-576 GNHQTLSKQKGLY
+576 GNHETLSKQAGLY
-589 QDLWNIQGK
+589 QELWKIQGK
-598 LEEEFL
+598 LEEDFL
-604 RTIEDGGYNDA
+604 KTLEGGNEDA

>member
-18 LIAIVLL
+18 VLAIVLL
-25 IFSRITYSM
+25 VFSRITYSM

-44 RLLEQPGIGTTLD
+44 RLLEQPGIGED
-57 VYNQVNLPAF
+57 NIVYNQVNLPDF
-67 FIRLFESA
+67 LIRFFESA
-75 PSFLDEIIYVAGVLI
+75 DSLMNEILSVAIVLI
-90 SLQIIRFLF
+90 LLQVIRFLF
-99 RFIELSIRGFVRHSM
+99 RFIELSLRGFVRHTM
-114 GQNLRLNMYEHIQKL
+114 GQNLRLKMYEHIQKL
-129 SYKFHNNT
+129 PYKFHNNT

-167 ASTLVFGA
+167 ASTLIFGA
-175 YQLYFLNPLLT
+175 SQLYAINRTLT
-186 VILLSIIPFV
+186 LILLSIIPFV
-196 GVASIIYF
+196 GVASIWYF

-246 KLRIKNDHHRH
+246 KLRIKNDYHRD
-257 MRLRTGKI
+257 MRLKTGKI

-270 GTMDFMGISQ
+270 GTMDFIGISQ
-280 YVLVIVLGIYFMNQN
+280 YVLVIGLGVYFMNQQ

-326 AKALAASKR
+326 AKSLAASKR
-335 IYDILNLETEYE
+335 IYDILNLETEYV
-347 KNGTLTPEIKGH
+347 KNGTLKPEVKGH
-359 IVFENVTFKFDDTE
+359 IVFEHVSFKFDDTE
-373 NKLFKNLSFEIL
+373 QALFKDISFEIL

-404 NMLMRMYEYH
+404 NMLMRMYEYQS
-414 DGHIYVD
+414 GHIYID
-421 GVELRDIEKNY
+421 GVELRDIEKTH
-432 LRAHLGVVLQEPFLF
+432 LREHLGVVLQEPFLF

-465 KILMAAQAAS
+465 KIMMAAQAAS

-482 FHQGYDTV
+482 FQQGYDTL

-539 LSNMNDQTTTL
+539 LSKMQTTQTTL

-563 KIIVIEDGVVQAV
+563 KIIVIDQGVVQAV
-576 GNHQTLSKQKGLY
+576 GNHDTLSKQKGLY

-598 LEEEFL
+598 LEEDFL
-604 RTIEDGGYNDA
+604 KTLEGGESDA

>member
-18 LIAIVLL
+18 LLAIILL

-44 RLLEQPGIGTTLD
+44 RLLEQPGIGDTE
-57 VYNQVNLPAF
+57 VYNQVNLPEI
-67 FIRLFESA
+67 FIRFFESA
-75 PSFLDEIIYVAGVLI
+75 DSFLNEVLYVAIILMA
-90 SLQIIRFLF
+90 LQVVRFLF
-99 RFIELSIRGFVRHSM
+99 RFIELSIRGFVRHTM
-114 GQNLRLNMYEHIQKL
+114 GQNLRLKMYEHIQKL
-129 SYKFHNNT
+129 PYKFHNNS

-161 MDIIFL
+161 MDMIFL
-167 ASTLVFGA
+167 QSTLVFGA
-175 YQLYFLNPLLT
+175 YQLYVLNGTLTIILLT
-186 VILLSIIPFV
+186 IIPFV
-196 GVASIIYF
+196 GIASVLYF

-246 KLRIKNDHHRH
+246 KLRIKNDHHRD

-270 GTMDFMGISQ
+270 GTMDFIGISQ
-280 YVLVIVLGIYFMNQN
+280 YVLVIGLGIYFMNQN

-335 IYDILNLETEYE
+335 IYEILNLETEYV
-347 KNGTLTPEIKGH
+347 KNGTMTPEIKGH
-359 IVFENVTFKFDDTE
+359 LVFEHVSFKFDDTE
-373 NKLFKNLSFEIL
+373 NILFKDLSFEIL

-404 NMLMRMYEYH
+404 NMLMRMYEYQS
-414 DGHIYVD
+414 GHIYLD
-421 GVELRDIEKNY
+421 SVELRDIEKTY
-432 LRAHLGVVLQEPFLF
+432 LRSHLGVVLQEPFLF

-465 KILMAAQAAS
+465 KIMMAAQAAS

-482 FHQGYDTV
+482 FQQGYDTL

-511 LVSEKPILIFDD
+511 LVSEKPVLIFDD

-532 DLMIREA
+532 DLLIREA
-539 LSNMNDQTTTL
+539 LSKMNKKQTTL

-563 KIIVIEDGVVQAV
+563 KIIVIDQGVVQAV
-576 GNHQTLSKQKGLY
+576 GNHETLSKQAGLY
-589 QDLWNIQGK
+589 QELWKIQGK
-598 LEEEFL
+598 LEEDFL
-604 RTIEDGGYNDA
+604 KTLEGGDEDA

>member
-44 RLLEQPGIGTTLD
+44 RLLEQPGIGTTLEA
-57 VYNQVNLPAF
+57 YNQVNLPAF
-67 FIRLFESA
+67 FIRFFESA
-75 PSFLDEIIYVAGVLI
+75 PSFLDEIVYVAGVLI

-99 RFIELSIRGFVRHSM
+99 RFIELSIRGYVRHSM

-129 SYKFHNNT
+129 PYKFHNNS

-186 VILLSIIPFV
+186 FILLSIIPFV

-204 RKNDKMYHDVEEAES
+204 RKNDKMYQDVEEAES

-246 KLRIKNDHHRH
+246 KLREKNDHHRH

-270 GTMDFMGISQ
+270 GTMDFIGISQ

-335 IYDILNLETEYE
+335 IYDILNLETEYV

-359 IVFENVTFKFDDTE
+359 IVFENVSFKFDDTE

-414 DGHIYVD
+414 DGHIYID

-432 LRAHLGVVLQEPFLF
+432 LRSNLGVVLQEPFLF

-465 KILMAAQAAS
+465 KIMMAAQAAS

-482 FHQGYDTV
+482 FQQGYDTV

-539 LSNMNDQTTTL
+539 LSNMNDKTTTL

-604 RTIEDGGYNDA
+604 KTIEEGGHNDA

>member
-1 MRLKQLIKLGK
+1 MRLKQLIILGK

-18 LIAIVLL
+18 LLAIVLL

-44 RLLEQPGIGTTLD
+44 RLLEQPGIGDTE
-57 VYNQVNLPAF
+57 VYNQVNLPEI
-67 FIRLFESA
+67 FIRFFESA
-75 PSFLDEIIYVAGVLI
+75 NSFLNEILYVAIILMA
-90 SLQIIRFLF
+90 LQVVRFLF
-99 RFIELSIRGFVRHSM
+99 RFIELSIRGFVRHTM
-114 GQNLRLNMYEHIQKL
+114 GQNLRLKMYEHIQKL
-129 SYKFHNNT
+129 PYKFHNNT

-161 MDIIFL
+161 MDMIFL
-167 ASTLVFGA
+167 LSTLVFGA
-175 YQLYFLNPLLT
+175 YQLYVLNGTLTIILLT
-186 VILLSIIPFV
+186 IIPFV
-196 GVASIIYF
+196 GVASVWYF

-246 KLRIKNDHHRH
+246 KLRIKNDHHRD

-270 GTMDFMGISQ
+270 GTMDFIGISQ
-280 YVLVIVLGIYFMNQN
+280 YVLVIGLGIYFMNQN

-335 IYDILNLETEYE
+335 IYEILNLETEYV
-347 KNGTLTPEIKGH
+347 KNGTMTPEIKGH
-359 IVFENVTFKFDDTE
+359 LVFEHVSFKFDDTE
-373 NKLFKNLSFEIL
+373 NILFKDLSFEIL

-404 NMLMRMYEYH
+404 NMLMRMYEYQS
-414 DGHIYVD
+414 GHIYLD
-421 GVELRDIEKNY
+421 GVELRDIEKTY
-432 LRAHLGVVLQEPFLF
+432 LRSHLGVVLQEPFLF

-465 KILMAAQAAS
+465 KIMMAAQAAS

-482 FHQGYDTV
+482 FQQGYDTL

-511 LVSEKPILIFDD
+511 LVSEKPVLIFDD

-532 DLMIREA
+532 DLLIREA
-539 LSNMNDQTTTL
+539 LSKMNKKQTTL

-563 KIIVIEDGVVQAV
+563 KIIVIDQGVVQAV
-576 GNHQTLSKQKGLY
+576 GNHEVLSKQAGLY
-589 QDLWNIQGK
+589 QELWKIQGK
-598 LEEEFL
+598 LEEDFL
-604 RTIEDGGYNDA
+604 KTLEGGDEDA